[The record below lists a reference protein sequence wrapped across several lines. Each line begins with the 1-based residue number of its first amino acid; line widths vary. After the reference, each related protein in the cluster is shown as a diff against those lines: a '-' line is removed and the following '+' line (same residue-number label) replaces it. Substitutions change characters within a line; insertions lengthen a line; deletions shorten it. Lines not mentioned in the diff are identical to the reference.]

1 MSKLGDAGKDFV
13 RVPKMPPLGL
23 MVVAAAAFAVES
35 AIGFGATVITVALAA
50 NFVPIDELLPAFVP
64 VNMILSAFIALR
76 DRRAIDARTLLVH
89 VLPPMLVGLP
99 IGILALA
106 KLDERVLKIAF
117 GVFVIVLSGVE
128 IARMLRAPAA
138 SAPQGA
144 DRTPQRLASTV
155 FDLALLVVGGAIH
168 GAFGTGG
175 PMAVYVAAKRLGED
189 RTKFRA
195 TLATLWLLLNT
206 ALVSTFAIRGAFR
219 VGTLEASG
227 ILVPGLA
234 VGTLIGTWAH
244 PRIPQRAFRL
254 GVFVLLTI
262 AAGILIARAA

>member
-1 MSKLGDAGKDFV
+1 
-13 RVPKMPPLGL
+13 MPPLGL
-23 MVVAAAAFAVES
+23 VVVATAAFAVES

-64 VNMILSAFIALR
+64 VNMTLSAFIALR
-76 DRRAIDARTLLVH
+76 DRRAIDARVLLVR
-89 VLPPMLVGLP
+89 VLPPMLLGLP
-99 IGILALA
+99 IGMLALA
-106 KLDERVLKIAF
+106 RLDERILKIAF

-128 IARMLRAPAA
+128 IARMLRASAA

-144 DRTPQRLASTV
+144 DRAPQQLAGSV

-175 PMAVYVAAKRLGED
+175 PMAVYVAAKRLGDD
-189 RTKFRA
+189 RTRFRA
-195 TLATLWLLLNT
+195 TLAALWLLLNT
-206 ALVSTFAIRGAFR
+206 ALVTTFAIRGAFR
-219 VGTLEASG
+219 EQTLASG
-227 ILVPGLA
+227 ALLIPGLA

-254 GVFVLLTI
+254 GVFVLLAI
-262 AAGILIARAA
+262 AAGVLIARTA